1 MGWEQTGG
9 RRNPEESVPMVV
21 GSSERAELKPKGGGW
36 SQKKEV
42 LKQGIGGWEQDFE
55 DLRQEGDYQMME
67 W

>member
-1 MGWEQTGG
+1 
-9 RRNPEESVPMVV
+9 MVV